1 MSKILITL
9 LLSLGI
15 TSSVVAENPVK
26 EGAFTAPNSS
36 ILDVKGR
43 SDFDLGVNIDYG
55 VGFVMGYKDTVD
67 LSLGYAGT
75 GIDFKF
81 FNYKFMNKS
90 KFFSKKPLNFYVGA
104 GLGYIWKDKYSNLRK
119 GFLIRTP
126 IGANWQFDK
135 EWSCYI
141 SASPVVNFQKSHGNH
156 KSDTDFSVMGTTGI
170 RYLF

>member
-1 MSKILITL
+1 MNKILTIL
-9 LLSLGI
+9 LLSLGL
-15 TSSVVAENPVK
+15 TVSAVAENPVK
-26 EGAFTAPNSS
+26 EGTFTAPNSS
-36 ILDVKGR
+36 MLDVKGS

-55 VGFVMGYKDTVD
+55 VGVVMGYKDIID

-81 FNYKFMNKS
+81 FNYKFMKKS

-104 GLGYIWKDKYSNLRK
+104 GLGYIWDDKYSNLRK

-126 IGANWQFDK
+126 IGVNWQFDK

-141 SASPVVNFQKSHGNH
+141 SASPVVNFQKSYGNH
-156 KSDTDFSVMGTTGI
+156 SSDTDFSVMGTTGI

>member
-1 MSKILITL
+1 MNKILVAL

-15 TSSVVAENPVK
+15 TSSVMAENPIK
-26 EGAFTAPNSS
+26 EGTFTAPNSS
-36 ILDVKGR
+36 MLDVKGA

-55 VGFVMGYKDTVD
+55 VGVVMGYKDTVD

-81 FNYKFMNKS
+81 FNYKFMPKS
-90 KFFSKKPLNFYVGA
+90 KFFSKRPLNFYVGA
-104 GLGYIWKDKYSNLRK
+104 GVGYIWDDKYSSLRK

-135 EWSCYI
+135 EWSCYL
-141 SASPVVNFQKSHGNH
+141 SVSPVINFQESYDNH
-156 KSDTDFSVMGTTGI
+156 SSDTDFSVMGTTGI